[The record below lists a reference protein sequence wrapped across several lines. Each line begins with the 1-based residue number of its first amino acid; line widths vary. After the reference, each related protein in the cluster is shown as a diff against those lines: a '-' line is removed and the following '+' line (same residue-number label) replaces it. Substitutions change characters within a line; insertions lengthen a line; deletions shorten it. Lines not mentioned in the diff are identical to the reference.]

1 MFEGLCMDLQ
11 YETVEMITDLRKG
24 KPSVV
29 GQPCSSLGIRPP
41 NPEPH
46 FFYFLKICKICSAA

>member
-1 MFEGLCMDLQ
+1 MMVVEIEMFRGAVHGMWK
-11 YETVEMITDLRKG
+11 YETVEMITRMRADQTRA
-24 KPSVV
+24 V

-46 FFYFLKICKICSAA
+46 FFGV